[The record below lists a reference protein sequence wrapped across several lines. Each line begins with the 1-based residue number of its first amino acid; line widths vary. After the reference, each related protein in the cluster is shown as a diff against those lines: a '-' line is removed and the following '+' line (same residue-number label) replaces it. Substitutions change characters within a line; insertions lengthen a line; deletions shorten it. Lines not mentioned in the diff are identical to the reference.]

1 MNDTGWIK
9 LHRKFLNWEW
19 YGDANVVATFI
30 HLLLDANW
38 EDKKWRGILIK
49 RGSFITSIS
58 GLAESIGISIQQ
70 TRTALDKLISTNEIT
85 RSTSSNYTCISIN
98 NYDKYQ
104 QVTKSLTNEQQTNNK
119 RITTTKEYKNIRNK
133 ENNIYISPERI
144 KEISEKYKVLE
155 SSVKT
160 IYEDLILYCKSKGK
174 KYSDYE
180 ATLMNWVRRAIS
192 EGKIKNIKPTFIPEG
207 NNMTEEERLTN
218 LHKIEEIKSLYK
230 NKLHL

>member
-104 QVTKSLTNEQQTNNK
+104 QVTKSLTSEQQTNNK

-133 ENNIYISPERI
+133 EIYIMAGKYLSKWNEVFKTTYTSTKQIEKPLSEWI
-144 KEISEKYKVLE
+144 KSYSIDEI
-155 SSVKT
+155 
-160 IYEDLILYCKSKGK
+160 CKSIDG
-174 KYSDYE
+174 
-180 ATLMNWVRRAIS
+180 
-192 EGKIKNIKPTFIPEG
+192 IKNDPYWRDKDIEPLWLLRFRDKTGDVDRIGKFLNTKPE
-207 NNMTEEERLTN
+207 L
-218 LHKIEEIKSLYK
+218 
-230 NKLHL
+230 KLSTHLI